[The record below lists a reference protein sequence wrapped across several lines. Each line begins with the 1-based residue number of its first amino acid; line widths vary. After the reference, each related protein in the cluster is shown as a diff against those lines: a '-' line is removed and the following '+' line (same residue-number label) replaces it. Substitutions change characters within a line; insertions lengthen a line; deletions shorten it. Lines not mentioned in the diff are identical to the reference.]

1 MHVGP
6 VGSVHN
12 KAREAATNLMNQA
25 THIET
30 VVSKHSDQARKAYR
44 TCLIASIKC
53 TKFLLRQGLPFRG
66 HDESATSSNRGNYL
80 ELLQFLA
87 DNNDKVREVVMEN
100 APGNLKLL
108 APSIQKEIV
117 NSCALETLD
126 AIMDGLKDIFFSILM
141 DEARDVSVK
150 EQMAMVLRY
159 VDDNGHVIER
169 FVGIQHVTD
178 TTSSSLKDAIDT
190 LSSRNG
196 LSISKLRGQGYDGA
210 SNMRGE
216 LNGLKTKILREQP
229 CAYYV
234 HCFAHQLQLALVAVA
249 KKNIDIASFFATA
262 NSVVNHVGASCKR
275 RDSLRGQLQEELVIA
290 FENDCLITGR
300 GLNQETSL
308 KRAGDTRW
316 NSHYGTLINIISM
329 FSSVVHVLQM
339 VIDDNPN
346 ESAGEANKLMRVI
359 LTFEFVFHLFLMKV
373 ILGLTNDLS
382 QALQRKDQEIVNA
395 MALVKSCKEKLYWM
409 RNNGFDALVDEVSS
423 FCEKHHID
431 VPNMEEAFILPG
443 RSRRYAPIKTN
454 RHHYRVELFIYV
466 IDEQI
471 TELEDH
477 FNEVNTKLLICM
489 ACLSPKDSFVAFD
502 KPKLLRLAQF
512 SPQDFLNEDC
522 LALEDQL
529 EIYIHYVCS
538 SSDFSQLEGI
548 GDLAKKNGGDKDAS
562 SIQLCIFAL

>member
-30 VVSKHSDQARKAYR
+30 AVSKHSDQARKAYR
-44 TCLIASIKC
+44 TCLNASIKC
-53 TKFLLRQGLPFRG
+53 TKFLLRQGLTFRG
-66 HDESATSSNRGNYL
+66 HDESATSSNKENYL

-87 DNNDKVREVVMEN
+87 DNDDKVKEVVMEN

-108 APSIQKEIV
+108 APCIKKEIV

-126 AIMDGLKDIFFSILM
+126 VIMDGLKDRFFSILV

-159 VDDNGHVIER
+159 VDDSGHVIEK

-190 LSSRNG
+190 
-196 LSISKLRGQGYDGA
+196 
-210 SNMRGE
+210 
-216 LNGLKTKILREQP
+216 
-229 CAYYV
+229 
-234 HCFAHQLQLALVAVA
+234 
-249 KKNIDIASFFATA
+249 FFSH
-262 NSVVNHVGASCKR
+262 NASCKR
-275 RDSLRGQLQEELVIA
+275 RDLLRGQLQEELVIA

-308 KRAGDTRW
+308 KRAGDTLW
-316 NSHYGTLINIISM
+316 NSHYGTLISIISM
-329 FSSVVHVLQM
+329 FSSVFHVLQM

-346 ESAGEANKLMRVI
+346 ESAGEANKLMREI
-359 LTFEFVFHLFLMKV
+359 RSFEFVFHLFLMKV

-395 MALVKSCKEKLYWM
+395 MALVKSCKEKLHWM

-443 RSRRYAPIKTN
+443 RSRRNAPIKTN

-471 TELEDH
+471 TELEDR
-477 FNEVNTKLLICM
+477 FNEVNTELLICL
-489 ACLSPKDSFVAFD
+489 ACLSPKDLFVAFD
-502 KPKLLRLAQF
+502 KSKLLRLAQF
-512 SPQDFLNEDC
+512 YPQDFSDEDR

-529 EIYIHYVCS
+529 EIYIHYVRS
-538 SSDFSQLEGI
+538 MSDFSQLQGI
-548 GDLAKKNGGDKDAS
+548 GDLAKKNGGDKDPS
-562 SIQLCIFAL
+562 SIQLCIFAHYIVFSFTGCNCFSGEGIFCHEYC